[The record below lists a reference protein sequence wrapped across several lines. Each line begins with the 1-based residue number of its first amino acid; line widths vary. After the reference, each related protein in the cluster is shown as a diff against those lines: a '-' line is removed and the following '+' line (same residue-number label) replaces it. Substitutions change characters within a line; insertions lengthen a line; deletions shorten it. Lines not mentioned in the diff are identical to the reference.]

1 FPSGLVDGDHDSSP
15 WQPFPLRAGI
25 ALDILYLDQDGIP
38 FLISPSQCHWE
49 GTLRKED
56 ETKMEAEPPRPWPT
70 ALIVTPF
77 PASFHKKGIFIVLV
91 ADV

>member
-1 FPSGLVDGDHDSSP
+1 
-15 WQPFPLRAGI
+15 
-25 ALDILYLDQDGIP
+25 
-38 FLISPSQCHWE
+38 
-49 GTLRKED
+49 
-56 ETKMEAEPPRPWPT
+56 MEAEPPRPWPT